1 MIAVDPNPYK
11 QEMAG
16 KFGATFTTGDAEEAQ
31 EYVRDLHPR
40 ADGRPRGDNRRRDE
54 RRGAQR
60 AVDMIGKG
68 GSVVVTAV
76 GGEGDTIAV
85 HGSPVTGL
93 HKNIQ
98 GSLFGGAN
106 PLYDMPRLLGLY
118 KNGDLKLDELITN
131 RYKLDNINQGYED
144 MLAGRN
150 IRGVLIHDH

>member
-1 MIAVDPNPYK
+1 
-11 QEMAG
+11 
-16 KFGATFTTGDAEEAQ
+16 
-31 EYVRDLHPR
+31 
-40 ADGRPRGDNRRRDE
+40 
-54 RRGAQR
+54 
-60 AVDMIGKG
+60 MIGKG

-76 GGEGDTIAV
+76 GGEGDTIAI

-131 RYKLDNINQGYED
+131 RYTLDEHQPG
-144 MLAGRN
+144 L
-150 IRGVLIHDH
+150 RGHARRPQHPRRPDPRPLNRTLGKYSPPMRPSFCPKRT

>member
-1 MIAVDPNPYK
+1 MN
-11 QEMAG
+11 
-16 KFGATFTTGDAEEAQ
+16 AE
-31 EYVRDLHPR
+31 VLRL
-40 ADGRPRGDNRRRDE
+40 
-54 RRGAQR
+54 

-85 HGSPVTGL
+85 HGSPVTGW

-118 KNGDLKLDELITN
+118 KNGDLKLDELITR
-131 RYKLDNINQGYED
+131 RYTLDEINQGYED

>member
-1 MIAVDPNPYK
+1 MHAEVLRNAV
-11 QEMAG
+11 E
-16 KFGATFTTGDAEEAQ
+16 
-31 EYVRDLHPR
+31 
-40 ADGRPRGDNRRRDE
+40 
-54 RRGAQR
+54 
-60 AVDMIGKG
+60 MIGKG
-68 GSVVVTAV
+68 GSVVVTSV

-85 HGSPVTGL
+85 PGSPVTGW

-118 KNGDLKLDELITN
+118 KNGDLKLDELITR
-131 RYKLDNINQGYED
+131 RYSLDEINQGYED